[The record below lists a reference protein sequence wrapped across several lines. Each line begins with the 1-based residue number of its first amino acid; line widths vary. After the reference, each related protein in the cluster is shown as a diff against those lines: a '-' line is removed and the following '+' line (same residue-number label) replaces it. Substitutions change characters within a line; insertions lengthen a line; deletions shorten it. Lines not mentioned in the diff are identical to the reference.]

1 MRLVYK
7 KIIPNILTLLRL
19 ALVPFA
25 VFYILQD
32 DLIIAFYLFM
42 FAGITDYVDGY
53 LARRWH
59 VESRF
64 GRISDPIADK
74 ALLMGSYI
82 ALTYTGHIPEWFMY
96 LIVGRD
102 ILIISGAVLVYIF
115 NLPVRLMPFF
125 ISKVNTFLQVIL
137 VAIVL
142 MADFSF
148 YEVWSHESYEK
159 AMWGLL
165 YITTL
170 TTILSGIE
178 YIFYFMR
185 KNLRACLRRGQ

>member
-1 MRLVYK
+1 MRPVYK
-7 KIIPNILTLLRL
+7 KITPNIITFLRL
-19 ALVPFA
+19 AVVPFA

-32 DLIIAFYLFM
+32 DLMIAFYLFL
-42 FAGITDYVDGY
+42 FAGITDCIDGY

-64 GRISDPIADK
+64 GRIFDPIADK

-82 ALTYTGHIPEWFMY
+82 ALTYTGYIPEWFMY

-102 ILIISGAVLVYIF
+102 ILIITGAVLVYLF

-125 ISKVNTFLQVIL
+125 ISKVNTFLQVVL

-142 MADFSF
+142 VTDFSF
-148 YEVWSHESYEK
+148 YEIWSHKAYEK

-165 YITTL
+165 YLTTL